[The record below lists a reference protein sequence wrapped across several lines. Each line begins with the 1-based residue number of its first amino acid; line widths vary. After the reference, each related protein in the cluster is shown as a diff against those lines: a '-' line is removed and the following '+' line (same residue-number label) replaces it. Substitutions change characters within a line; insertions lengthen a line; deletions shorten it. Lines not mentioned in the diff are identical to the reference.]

1 MFTSGRLHPIE
12 KQYRQKPKTAYANRT
27 NQNVVLFYSNL
38 DAKKNQ
44 FLLQGKKGGRDHLIL
59 ILGDFLHLLQY

>member
-1 MFTSGRLHPIE
+1 MFTSGRLHQTE
-12 KQYRQKPKTAYANRT
+12 KQYRQKPKTANANRI

-44 FLLQGKKGGRDHLIL
+44 FLPQGKKGEGDHLIL